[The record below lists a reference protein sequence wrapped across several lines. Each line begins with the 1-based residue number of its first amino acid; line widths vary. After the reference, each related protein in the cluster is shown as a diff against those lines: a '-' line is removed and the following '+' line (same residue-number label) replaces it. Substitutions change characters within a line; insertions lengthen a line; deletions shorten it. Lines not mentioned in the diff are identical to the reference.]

1 MYLLSFCQ
9 LLGKSLEMAILF
21 QIGGKILAI
30 SVLGG
35 EMVAYLLYKL
45 VRGDFRYWV
54 PLPQGTSLVTSLITR
69 VMVKVVCDFTGFL
82 QARHPYEMGGF
93 YWLMNM
99 VWTQASVFGAIRM
112 KEMFGRQIEEEVGE
126 RVVKEEDYLMIA
138 TVLLL
143 LWFLALLGLMFG
155 SEKEFRKTFFSTMTG
170 KQYNE
175 ALFRSDE
182 DEIKMQV
189 IDTHFSY
196 NRHFEASIK
205 EWLGENWNDWHA
217 SRPGWLTEELIK
229 RIPGRLLPGGGDAG
243 VLEEI
248 GDEDG
253 GEREKFLSGRNR
265 RGSVIGAIELAL
277 K

>member
-1 MYLLSFCQ
+1 
-9 LLGKSLEMAILF
+9 
-21 QIGGKILAI
+21 
-30 SVLGG
+30 VDPG
-35 EMVAYLLYKL
+35 ER
-45 VRGDFRYWV
+45 VRGDK
-54 PLPQGTSLVTSLITR
+54 
-69 VMVKVVCDFTGFL
+69 VKET
-82 QARHPYEMGGF
+82 
-93 YWLMNM
+93 
-99 VWTQASVFGAIRM
+99 
-112 KEMFGRQIEEEVGE
+112 FGRQIEEDVGE
-126 RVVKEEDYLMIA
+126 RFVIKDEDYLMIA

-143 LWFLALLGLMFG
+143 LWLVALLGLLIC
-155 SEKEFRKTFFSTMTG
+155 SEKELRRTFFSIMTG

-189 IDTHFSY
+189 FDTHSSY

-205 EWLGENWNDWHA
+205 EWLGEKWNDWHA
-217 SRPGWLTEELIK
+217 FRPGWLTEELIK

-265 RGSVIGAIELAL
+265 RGSVLGAIEMAFQ
-277 K
+277 

>member
-9 LLGKSLEMAILF
+9 LLGKSLEMAILV
-21 QIGGKILAI
+21 QVGGKTLAI
-30 SVLGG
+30 SVLVG
-35 EMVAYLLYKL
+35 ETVAYLIFK
-45 VRGDFRYWV
+45 VARGDFRYWM
-54 PLPQGTSLVTSLITR
+54 PLPRGTSLGNSLIMR
-69 VMVKVVCDFTGFL
+69 VTVKVVCDFTGFL
-82 QARHPYEMGGF
+82 HARHPYEMGGF

-112 KEMFGRQIEEEVGE
+112 KEEFGWHIEENDGE
-126 RVVKEEDYLMIA
+126 RFVKEEDYMTIA

-143 LWFLALLGLMFG
+143 LWFVALLGLMFG
-155 SEKEFRKTFFSTMTG
+155 SEKELRRTFYSFMTG

-189 IDTHFSY
+189 FDTHSSY
-196 NRHFEASIK
+196 NRHFEDAIK
-205 EWLGENWNDWHA
+205 EWLGERWSGWHA
-217 SRPGWLTEELIK
+217 SRPGWLTEGLIK
-229 RIPGRLLPGGGDAG
+229 RIPGRLLPGGGDKG

-253 GEREKFLSGRNR
+253 GERVF
-265 RGSVIGAIELAL
+265 
-277 K
+277 

>member
-9 LLGKSLEMAILF
+9 LLGKSLEMAILV
-21 QIGGKILAI
+21 QIGGKTLAVC
-30 SVLGG
+30 VLGG
-35 EMVAYLLYKL
+35 EMVAYLIFKV
-45 VRGDFRYWV
+45 VRGDFRYWL
-54 PLPQGTSLVTSLITR
+54 PLPRGTSLVFSLLER
-69 VMVKVVCDFTGFL
+69 VTVKVTSDFTGFL
-82 QARHPYEMGGF
+82 HARHPYEMGGF

-112 KEMFGRQIEEEVGE
+112 KEEFGWHIEEDDGE
-126 RVVKEEDYLMIA
+126 RFVKEEDYMTIA

-143 LWFLALLGLMFG
+143 LWFVALLGLMFG
-155 SEKEFRKTFFSTMTG
+155 SEKELRRTFYSFMTG

-175 ALFRSDE
+175 ALFHSGE
-182 DEIKMQV
+182 DEIMILV
-189 IDTHFSY
+189 FADHPSY
-196 NRHFEASIK
+196 YAHFEDAIK
-205 EWLGENWNDWHA
+205 EWLGERWSGWHA

-229 RIPGRLLPGGGDAG
+229 RIPGRLLPGGGDKG

-253 GEREKFLSGRNR
+253 GERETFLSCRNR
-265 RGSVIGAIELAL
+265 RGSVLGAIELAL